1 MNLKEYKLNIILY
14 ETLDDKQ
21 IMMGTTREI
30 ALVTGASSGI
40 GMEIAKI
47 LASQNCD
54 LVICARRKR
63 ELDDLSKELTK
74 KHNINC
80 EVIVA
85 DLTTEKGINTV
96 IKKAKKIDILVNNA
110 GFGIL
115 GHHTEMPIDRQLEMI
130 DLNIHALTKLSHEFG
145 NQMVKKG
152 KGRIMNVASIAA
164 YISGPGFA
172 VYCAT
177 KAYVL
182 SYSRAL
188 HKELKGKGVTVTALC
203 PGYVNTGF
211 QEVAGMELSKM
222 ERYTAI
228 PTNRVAEIAIKS
240 MRKGK
245 REVIAG
251 IINKPLP
258 LVTKITPMWL
268 QLAIVNQMLK

>member
-14 ETLDDKQ
+14 ETLNDKQ

-96 IKKAKKIDILVNNA
+96 IKK
-110 GFGIL
+110 
-115 GHHTEMPIDRQLEMI
+115 
-130 DLNIHALTKLSHEFG
+130 
-145 NQMVKKG
+145 
-152 KGRIMNVASIAA
+152 
-164 YISGPGFA
+164 
-172 VYCAT
+172 
-177 KAYVL
+177 
-182 SYSRAL
+182 
-188 HKELKGKGVTVTALC
+188 
-203 PGYVNTGF
+203 
-211 QEVAGMELSKM
+211 
-222 ERYTAI
+222 
-228 PTNRVAEIAIKS
+228 
-240 MRKGK
+240 
-245 REVIAG
+245 
-251 IINKPLP
+251 
-258 LVTKITPMWL
+258 
-268 QLAIVNQMLK
+268 

>member
-1 MNLKEYKLNIILY
+1 MQTK
-14 ETLDDKQ
+14 
-21 IMMGTTREI
+21 REC

-54 LVICARRKR
+54 LVICARRKK
-63 ELDDLSKELTK
+63 ELEELSNELTK
-74 KHNINC
+74 KYNINC

-85 DLTTEKGINTV
+85 DLTTKKGMKNLL
-96 IKKAKKIDILVNNA
+96 KKVKSIDILVNNA

-115 GHHTEMPIDRQLEMI
+115 GHHTQMPLDRQLEMI
-130 DLNIHALTKLSHEFG
+130 DLNIHALTRLSHEFG
-145 NQMVKKG
+145 NQMIQKG

-188 HKELKGKGVTVTALC
+188 HKELNSKGVTVTALC
-203 PGYVNTGF
+203 PGYVTTGF
-211 QEVAGMELSKM
+211 QEVAGMKLSKM
-222 ERYTAI
+222 EKLTAV
-228 PTNRVAEIAIKS
+228 PANKVAEIAIKS

-245 REVIAG
+245 REVMPG

-258 LVTKITPMWL
+258 LITRITPMWL
-268 QLAIVNQMLK
+268 QLIIVNQVLK

>member
-1 MNLKEYKLNIILY
+1 
-14 ETLDDKQ
+14 
-21 IMMGTTREI
+21 MGGKRER

-54 LVICARRKR
+54 LIISARRKK
-63 ELDDLSKELTK
+63 ELENLSKELTK
-74 KHNINC
+74 KYGINC

-85 DLTTEKGINTV
+85 DLTTEKGIKSL
-96 IKKAKKIDILVNNA
+96 IKNVKNIDILVNNA

-115 GHHTEMPIDRQLEMI
+115 GNHIDMPDERQLEMI
-130 DLNIHALTKLSHEFG
+130 NLNILALTKLSHEFG
-145 NQMVKKG
+145 KQMVENG
-152 KGRIMNVASIAA
+152 QGRIMNVASIAA

-188 HKELKGKGVTVTALC
+188 HKELNGTGVTVTALC

-211 QEVAGMELSKM
+211 QEVAGMKLSKM
-222 ERYTAI
+222 ENYTTI
-228 PTNRVAEIAIKS
+228 PANRVAKIAIKS

-251 IINKPLP
+251 IVNKPLP
-258 LVTKITPMWL
+258 LVTRITPMWL
-268 QLAIVNQMLK
+268 QLAIVNRILK

>member
-1 MNLKEYKLNIILY
+1 MSA
-14 ETLDDKQ
+14 
-21 IMMGTTREI
+21 GREI

-40 GMEIAKI
+40 GMEIARI

-54 LVICARRKR
+54 LVICARRKK

-74 KHNINC
+74 KYNINC

-85 DLTTEKGINTV
+85 DLTTDKGINNL
-96 IKKAKKIDILVNNA
+96 IKKTKNIDILVNNA
-110 GFGIL
+110 GFGVL
-115 GHHTEMPIDRQLEMI
+115 GNHNEMPLDRQLEMI
-130 DLNIHALTKLSHEFG
+130 NLNIHALTRLSYEFG
-145 NQMVKKG
+145 NQMILKG
-152 KGRIMNVASIAA
+152 KGKIMNVASIAA

-188 HKELKGKGVTVTALC
+188 HKELSKKGVSVTALC
-203 PGYVNTGF
+203 PGYVITGF
-211 QEVAGMELSKM
+211 QEVAGMKLSKM
-222 ERYTAI
+222 EKISAV
-228 PTNRVAEIAIKS
+228 PANKVAEIAIKS

-245 REVIAG
+245 REVMPG

-258 LVTKITPMWL
+258 LVTRITPMWL
-268 QLAIVNQMLK
+268 QLIIVNQVLK

>member
-1 MNLKEYKLNIILY
+1 MVEK
-14 ETLDDKQ
+14 
-21 IMMGTTREI
+21 RER

-54 LVICARRKR
+54 LIISARRKK
-63 ELDDLSKELTK
+63 ELENLSKELTK
-74 KHNINC
+74 KYGINC

-85 DLTTEKGINTV
+85 DLTKEKGIKSL
-96 IKKAKKIDILVNNA
+96 IKNVKNIDILVNNA

-115 GHHTEMPIDRQLEMI
+115 GNHIDMPDERQLEMI
-130 DLNIHALTKLSHEFG
+130 NLNILALTKLSHEFG
-145 NQMVKKG
+145 KQMVENG
-152 KGRIMNVASIAA
+152 QGRIMNVASIAA

-188 HKELKGKGVTVTALC
+188 HKELNGTGVTVTALC

-211 QEVAGMELSKM
+211 QEVAGMKLSKM
-222 ERYTAI
+222 ENYTAI
-228 PTNRVAEIAIKS
+228 PANRVAKIAIKS

-258 LVTKITPMWL
+258 LVTRITPIWL
-268 QLAIVNQMLK
+268 QLAIVNRILK